1 MKKIINIIFAGL
13 LLVTLCACTIQ
24 IGGTVDEFAQTEER
38 EETVETNEASCDLTN
53 LEDIDQINQIL
64 NAGDLSTSGRGNVV
78 AVIPIT
84 HINGPKD
91 IDQFYAFVNFK
102 YASRNYIKYQVTYL
116 SCTCR
121 AANVNYWQT
130 AYVELTLPE
139 SKNPLDSKIRFL
151 SFDDDSSAEGDNY
164 LAGFWGDTGT
174 SHPMPGTNVMYDYNE
189 NAMKD
194 GQPFPVSEQVSLK
207 KEYISFFPG
216 KDGNYIKSIAGCS
229 STVGPVDNIDPKDYA
244 SGEGR
249 ENYTLDAFTGASVS
263 TNNIILMLDALYDY
277 HATDAYFSE

>member
-1 MKKIINIIFAGL
+1 MKKIILMLSIL
-13 LLVTLCACTIQ
+13 LTLVTMCGCTIQ
-24 IGGTVDEFAQTEER
+24 V
-38 EETVETNEASCDLTN
+38 
-53 LEDIDQINQIL
+53 
-64 NAGDLSTSGRGNVV
+64 GDLSSDEEVVDREEEINTEEPADCSLVDLDSANEFLNSGDLATSGRGNAV

-102 YASRNYIKYQVTYL
+102 YKSRNYIKYQVTYL

-121 AANVNYWQT
+121 AANLNYWQT
-130 AYVELTLPE
+130 AYVELTLPD
-139 SKNPLDSKIRFL
+139 SKNPLDATIRFL
-151 SFDDDSSAEGDNY
+151 SFDEDSSAAGDNY

-174 SHPMPGTNVMYDYNE
+174 SHPMPGTNVMYDYNP

-194 GQPFPVSEQVSLK
+194 GEPFPLEKQVSLK
-207 KEYISFFPG
+207 EEFISYFPG

-229 STVGPVDNIDPKDYA
+229 NTVGPVDNIAASDFS

-263 TNNIILMLDALYDY
+263 TNNIILMLDALYDF
-277 HATDAYFSE
+277 HATDDYFAK

>member
-1 MKKIINIIFAGL
+1 MKKLITIL
-13 LLVTLCACTIQ
+13 LALLMLLSLSGCTIQ
-24 IGGTVDEFAQTEER
+24 IGNVSTDENSVDSEDGSCSLLDLSSVNEF
-38 EETVETNEASCDLTN
+38 
-53 LEDIDQINQIL
+53 L
-64 NAGDLSTSGRGNVV
+64 NSGDLKTSGRGNAV

-91 IDQFYAFVNFK
+91 IDKFYAFIDFK
-102 YASRNYIKYQVTYL
+102 YKSRNYIKYQVTYL

-121 AANVNYWQT
+121 AANLNYWQT
-130 AYVELTLPE
+130 AYVDLTLPE
-139 SKNPLDSKIRFL
+139 SKNPLDSKIKFL
-151 SFDDDSSAEGDNY
+151 SFDDDSSPEGDNY

-174 SHPMPGTNVMYDYNE
+174 SHPMPGTNVMYDYNP

-194 GQPFPVSEQVSLK
+194 GEPFPLDQQVSLK
-207 KEYISFFPG
+207 EVYISYFPG

-229 STVGPVDNIDPKDYA
+229 NTVGPVDNIDAADFA

-277 HATDAYFSE
+277 HATDEFFTK

>member
-1 MKKIINIIFAGL
+1 MKKIILMLSIL
-13 LLVTLCACTIQ
+13 LTLVTMCGCTIQ
-24 IGGTVDEFAQTEER
+24 V
-38 EETVETNEASCDLTN
+38 
-53 LEDIDQINQIL
+53 
-64 NAGDLSTSGRGNVV
+64 GDLSSDEEVVDREEEINTEEPADCSLVDLDSANEFLNSGDLATSGRGNAV

-102 YASRNYIKYQVTYL
+102 YKSRNYIKYQVTYL

-121 AANVNYWQT
+121 AANLNYWQT
-130 AYVELTLPE
+130 AYVELTLPD
-139 SKNPLDSKIRFL
+139 SKNPLDATIRFL
-151 SFDDDSSAEGDNY
+151 SFDEDSSAAGDNY

-174 SHPMPGTNVMYDYNE
+174 SHPMPGTNVMYDYNP

-194 GQPFPVSEQVSLK
+194 GEPFPLEKQVSLK
-207 KEYISFFPG
+207 EEFISYFPG

-229 STVGPVDNIDPKDYA
+229 NTVGPVDNIAASDFS

-277 HATDAYFSE
+277 HATDDYFAK

>member
-1 MKKIINIIFAGL
+1 MKKIITL
-13 LLVTLCACTIQ
+13 LLTLLMLMSLCACTIQ
-24 IGGTVDEFAQTEER
+24 IGNVSSDENSTDGEEDGSCSLVDLSSVNEF
-38 EETVETNEASCDLTN
+38 
-53 LEDIDQINQIL
+53 L
-64 NAGDLSTSGRGNVV
+64 NSGDLSTSGRGNAV

-91 IDQFYAFVNFK
+91 IDQFYAFIDFK
-102 YASRNYIKYQVTYL
+102 YKSRNYIKYQVTYL

-121 AANVNYWQT
+121 AANLNYWQT
-130 AYVELTLPE
+130 AYVELTLPD
-139 SKNPLDSKIRFL
+139 SKNPLDSKIKFL
-151 SFDDDSSAEGDNY
+151 SFDDDSSAKGDNY

-174 SHPMPGTNVMYDYNE
+174 SHPMPGTNVMYDYNPD
-189 NAMKD
+189 AVKD
-194 GQPFPVSEQVSLK
+194 GEPFPVEKQISLK
-207 KEYISFFPG
+207 EQYISYFPG

-229 STVGPVDNIDPKDYA
+229 NTVGPVDNIDAADFA

-277 HATDAYFSE
+277 HATDDFFAK